1 VRWWGGDVLM
11 MGWGCKK
18 DGTIIKGLLTNFEI

>member
-11 MGWGCKK
+11 MGWGGKK
-18 DGTIIKGLLTNFEI
+18 DGTIIEGEHVQF